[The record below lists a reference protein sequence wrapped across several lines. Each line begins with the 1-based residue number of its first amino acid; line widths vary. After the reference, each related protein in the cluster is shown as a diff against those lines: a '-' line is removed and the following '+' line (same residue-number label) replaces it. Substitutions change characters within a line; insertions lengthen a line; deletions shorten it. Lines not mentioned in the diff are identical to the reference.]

1 MQHNWQNIIKNLDYA
16 FQPIVH
22 IHTGKTYAVEALIR
36 NVIGNNGLTSINDLF
51 NQAFNDNYLYELD
64 LTLREIALRK
74 FSYIGY
80 DNLKLFYNLDNRI
93 IYDDTFKNDEKS
105 PTLKTLM
112 NKFNIN
118 KNDICFELS
127 EKGTSIEQNAM
138 STMIQKYKSKGYSI
152 AIDDFGIGVSGLK
165 LLYFS
170 EANII
175 KLDRFFISN
184 IDQDQKKKLFCSS
197 IIEMAHIMGM
207 TVVAEGIETKKE
219 FYTCREIGADF
230 VQGYLI
236 QKPQVDITKIK
247 KNYKIVT
254 NLIDND
260 KRTNST
266 LRFDN
271 KYIKKIPALSI
282 NTSLYQLFIH
292 FKEETQN
299 NFVPIVDKNGNFLG
313 VVFEP
318 DIKKISYSQY
328 GLSLAQNK
336 TFSSSL
342 KKYLKPALSVEISWG
357 IDKILEIYQMNA
369 TNDLGIFITQSDK
382 YLGFINLNSLLTLS
396 YKRNIEIAT
405 NQNPLTKLPGNNQ
418 IEKFISNSI
427 NDQKKKTTHIIYF
440 DFNDFKPFND
450 IYGFRQGDRAIL
462 IFAEL
467 LQKRYSKK
475 SFIAH
480 IGGDDFFVGIQ
491 GENFEDIYKLTSEI
505 QNEFSNS
512 TKNLYNN
519 KDKENQFIIAKDRF
533 GIERKFNLL
542 TVSTAILEIN
552 SHSDIS
558 SFDYIIG
565 KLKKLSKTS
574 KSPVYASL

>member
-1 MQHNWQNIIKNLDYA
+1 
-16 FQPIVH
+16 
-22 IHTGKTYAVEALIR
+22 
-36 NVIGNNGLTSINDLF
+36 
-51 NQAFNDNYLYELD
+51 
-64 LTLREIALRK
+64 
-74 FSYIGY
+74 
-80 DNLKLFYNLDNRI
+80 
-93 IYDDTFKNDEKS
+93 
-105 PTLKTLM
+105 
-112 NKFNIN
+112 
-118 KNDICFELS
+118 
-127 EKGTSIEQNAM
+127 
-138 STMIQKYKSKGYSI
+138 
-152 AIDDFGIGVSGLK
+152 
-165 LLYFS
+165 
-170 EANII
+170 
-175 KLDRFFISN
+175 
-184 IDQDQKKKLFCSS
+184 
-197 IIEMAHIMGM
+197 
-207 TVVAEGIETKKE
+207 
-219 FYTCREIGADF
+219 
-230 VQGYLI
+230 
-236 QKPQVDITKIK
+236 
-247 KNYKIVT
+247 
-254 NLIDND
+254 
-260 KRTNST
+260 
-266 LRFDN
+266 
-271 KYIKKIPALSI
+271 
-282 NTSLYQLFIH
+282 
-292 FKEETQN
+292 
-299 NFVPIVDKNGNFLG
+299 
-313 VVFEP
+313 
-318 DIKKISYSQY
+318 
-328 GLSLAQNK
+328 
-336 TFSSSL
+336 
-342 KKYLKPALSVEISWG
+342 
-357 IDKILEIYQMNA
+357 MNA

-427 NDQKKKTTHIIYF
+427 NEQKKKTTHIIYF